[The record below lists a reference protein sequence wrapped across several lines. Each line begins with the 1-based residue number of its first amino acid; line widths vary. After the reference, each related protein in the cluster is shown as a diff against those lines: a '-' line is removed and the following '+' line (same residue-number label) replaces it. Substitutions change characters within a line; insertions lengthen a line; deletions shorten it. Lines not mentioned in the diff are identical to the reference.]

1 MPLWRYFKESRE
13 SELIVVMGED
23 IAALLGL
30 AIALTSV
37 VLAVVTGNPMFDAL
51 GSIAVEALRFVQQ
64 APAGRAARPATPRD
78 PAALPGELAER
89 LAGVQD
95 PDLRAA
101 LERMAQGV
109 YRKR

>member
-1 MPLWRYFKESRE
+1 MDDRYSGGMTAPWAVSVSTPER
-13 SELIVVMGED
+13 
-23 IAALLGL
+23 AAM
-30 AIALTSV
+30 V
-37 VLAVVTGNPMFDAL
+37 R
-51 GSIAVEALRFVQQ
+51 GS
-64 APAGRAARPATPRD
+64 AGRAARPATPRD